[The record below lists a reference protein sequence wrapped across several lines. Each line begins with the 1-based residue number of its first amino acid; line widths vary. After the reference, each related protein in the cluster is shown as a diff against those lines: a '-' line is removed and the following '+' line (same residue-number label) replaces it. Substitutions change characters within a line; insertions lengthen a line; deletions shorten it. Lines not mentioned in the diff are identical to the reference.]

1 MMFRPFI
8 NPDFFNVIYHHL
20 VGNLLLKETESPLI
34 LGIFGPAGEGK
45 TFQTEEVCKNLEV
58 NLLTVSPGELE
69 SPNAGQPGELLRMLY
84 LRASEATKS
93 GKPSIVLINDID
105 TVLGN
110 WGSLVQY
117 TVNRQVV
124 FGQLMAFCDY
134 PNSVAGQSVARV
146 PIIVTGN
153 DPAALYEPLLRPGR
167 TRVFPWTPRLE
178 DRGQILRPMFPEVPE
193 ASLAA
198 LLAEFPDRPV
208 SFWSDARAAA
218 WESALAQWALSQE
231 PQQVMSLIRANR
243 RVSLEGVQISAERLQ
258 EIARSMVARDV
269 RNVSYVTNE
278 LRGR

>member
-1 MMFRPFI
+1 MTFKPFI
-8 NPDFFNVIYHHL
+8 NSEFFNVIYHHL

-45 TFQTEEVCKNLEV
+45 TFQTEEVCKILQV
-58 NLLTVSPGELE
+58 NPLTISPGELE

-84 LRASEATKS
+84 LRASEEIRS
-93 GKPSIVLINDID
+93 GKPSVVLINDID

-124 FGQLMAFCDY
+124 FGQMMAFCDY
-134 PNSVAGQSVARV
+134 PYSVSGQNVARV

-167 TRVFPWTPRLE
+167 TRVFPWTPTPD
-178 DRGQILRPMFPEVPE
+178 DRYQVLKPMFPEIPE
-193 ASLAA
+193 SSLTE
-198 LLAEFPDRPV
+198 LLAEFPDQPV

-218 WESALAQWALSQE
+218 WETALGRWAMAQE

-243 RVSLEGVQISAERLQ
+243 RVSLEGQSISTEQLQ
-258 EIARSMVARDV
+258 GVARSMVARDV
-269 RNVSYVTNE
+269 RNVSYVTRE

>member
-1 MMFRPFI
+1 MMFKPFV
-8 NPDFFNVIYHHL
+8 NSDFFNVIYHHL
-20 VGNLLLKETESPLI
+20 VGNLLLKETESPLM

-45 TFQTEEVCKNLEV
+45 TFQTEEICKILGV

-84 LRASEATKS
+84 LRASDKTES

-134 PNSVAGQSVARV
+134 PYFVSGQNVARV

-153 DPAALYEPLLRPGR
+153 DPASLYEPLLRPGR
-167 TRVFPWTPRLE
+167 TRVFPWTPTPE
-178 DRGQILRPMFPEVPE
+178 DRLHILRPMFPEVPE
-193 ASLAA
+193 ASLSA
-198 LLAEFPDRPV
+198 LLAEFPDQPV

-218 WESALAQWALSQE
+218 WEAALGQWTMSQE
-231 PQQVMSLIRANR
+231 PQQVMSLIRENR
-243 RVSLEGVQISAERLQ
+243 RVSLEGVQISAEQLQ
-258 EIARSMVARDV
+258 GIARSMVSRDV
-269 RNVSYVTNE
+269 RNVSYVTNG

>member
-1 MMFRPFI
+1 MIFKPFI
-8 NPDFFNVIYHHL
+8 NSEFFSVIYHHL

-45 TFQTEEVCKNLEV
+45 TFQTEEVCKVLQV
-58 NLLTVSPGELE
+58 NPLTISPGELE

-84 LRASEATKS
+84 LRASEEIRS
-93 GKPSIVLINDID
+93 GKPSVVLINDID

-134 PNSVAGQSVARV
+134 PCSVSGQNVARV

-167 TRVFPWTPRLE
+167 TRVFPWTPTPD
-178 DRGQILRPMFPEVPE
+178 DRYQILKPMFPEIPE
-193 ASLAA
+193 SSLTA
-198 LLAEFPDRPV
+198 LLAEYPDQPV

-218 WESALAQWALSQE
+218 WEAALGHWAMAQE

-243 RVSLEGVQISAERLQ
+243 RVSLEGQSISAEQLQ
-258 EIARSMVARDV
+258 GVARSMVARDV
-269 RNVSYVTNE
+269 RNVSYLARE